1 MLARHRAEMFRDMG
15 ELPDD
20 LYGTLVEAATAY
32 FARAVPDGSYVAW
45 VAQAPEGRDEIIGG
59 AGLQLRVLLPRPHP
73 RGTRLLH
80 GPQGLIMN
88 VFTERPWRRR
98 GVAAAL
104 MREVLGWCQ
113 ASGVESIVLHA
124 SGAGRPLYE
133 KLGFTP
139 TNEMRYG
146 AGVTR

>member
-1 MLARHRAEMFRDMG
+1 MYTIRRAVAADAPVLARHRAEMFRDMG

-88 VFTERPWRRR
+88 VFTE
-98 GVAAAL
+98 
-104 MREVLGWCQ
+104 
-113 ASGVESIVLHA
+113 
-124 SGAGRPLYE
+124 
-133 KLGFTP
+133 
-139 TNEMRYG
+139 
-146 AGVTR
+146 